1 MSDVK
6 FLMDSLAKLES
17 AKCMQED
24 CLHLRRML
32 REKDKEKDKIVDSY
46 VEKFSSLKILL
57 DEVRKQLSNRGY
69 EKFLP
74 LVGEYIDAKTIV
86 EIVNAEISI
95 VSELESAKMEKT

>member
-6 FLMDSLAKLES
+6 FLMDSLAKLEE
-17 AKCMQED
+17 AKNIQED

-46 VEKFSSLKILL
+46 VEKFTNLKVLL
-57 DEVRKQLSNRGY
+57 EDVRKQLSNRGY
-69 EKFLP
+69 EKFIP